1 MAALFCNLIKIQ
13 TYNLAKILEYL
24 FLLEYLKSFTN
35 YLYFLNFKNFMISII
50 FINLM
55 IINLNQVQKVYLQV
69 LFIFNQIIAF
79 IWKFY
84 YLNKYILYLIFVIR
98 IYVMMLMTFMNFLI
112 NFYWLII
119 IFMKFIK
126 EILVIIYWYMVKIY
140 NVIYDHL
147 KLY

>member
-1 MAALFCNLIKIQ
+1 LAALFCNLIKIQ

-69 LFIFNQIIAF
+69 LFIFNQIIVF

>member
-1 MAALFCNLIKIQ
+1 LAALFCNLIKIQ